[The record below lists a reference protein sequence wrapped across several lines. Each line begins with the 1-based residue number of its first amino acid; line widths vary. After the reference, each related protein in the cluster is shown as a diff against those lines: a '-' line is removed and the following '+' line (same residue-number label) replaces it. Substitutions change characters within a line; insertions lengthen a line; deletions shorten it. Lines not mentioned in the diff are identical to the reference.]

1 MPKKKRRKKRT
12 TRPTAPPAGR
22 GAERAEA
29 TRPPSHRA
37 ERKEQARRERER
49 RIKQARRR
57 QRIRRATRWGVA
69 LAVVG
74 GIGAFAWVQVRANQ
88 ESKEAAREAAGR
100 VGCGAIQTSPDLT
113 AGLSSTE
120 IHSPP
125 FTEGTGGVPATNG
138 RHSSPLPPEPA
149 VYDQPI
155 PEASA
160 VHNLEHGYVIIYY
173 RNQGADALS
182 EDIVASLENL
192 AESEDKVLMAPY
204 PDLANGFDLVAW
216 RKLQTCDPGEDAD
229 PGDAV
234 TVARGF
240 ISQFLG
246 GGLAPEPGGV

>member
-1 MPKKKRRKKRT
+1 MAKKKRRKKRT
-12 TRPTAPPAGR
+12 TRPAPPAGPSS
-22 GAERAEA
+22 ERTEA
-29 TRPPSHRA
+29 TRPASHRA

-57 QRIRRATRWGVA
+57 QRVRWGTRWGVA

-74 GIGAFAWVQVRANQ
+74 GVGAFAWIQVQENQ
-88 ESKEAAREAAGR
+88 ERQEEAARAATR
-100 VGCGAIQTSPDLT
+100 VGCGDIQTSPDLT
-113 AGLSSTE
+113 AGLSSQE

-125 FTEGTGGVPATNG
+125 FTEGAGGVPATNG
-138 RHSSPLPPEPA
+138 RHSSPLPAEPA

-160 VHNLEHGYVIIYY
+160 VHNLEHGYAIIYY
-173 RNQGADALS
+173 RNEGQNALS
-182 EDIVASLENL
+182 GDIVTSLEDL

-204 PDLANGFDLVAW
+204 PELANGFDLVAW

-229 PGDAV
+229 PNDAV

-240 ISQFLG
+240 ISQFRG